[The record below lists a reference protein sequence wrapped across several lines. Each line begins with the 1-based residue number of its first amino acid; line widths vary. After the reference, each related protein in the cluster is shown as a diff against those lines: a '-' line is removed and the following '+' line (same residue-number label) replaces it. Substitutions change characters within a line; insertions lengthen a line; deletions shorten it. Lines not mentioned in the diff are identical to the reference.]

1 MTTRDDAFDLDAI
14 EKRVRARILPCE
26 GGDPFGSC
34 GAPCTKRCV
43 GGNQDCRIT
52 RCDAHAP
59 ESSWGCIHDWET
71 IDDGVEDALQ
81 LLQWLRLPTEVQALR
96 VLSSTFE
103 EDEPWSLWSALERL
117 ADAAE
122 HTLTVHDCD
131 AHGHEGVRYALT
143 AARRVLARV
152 RQLKAQG

>member
-52 RCDAHAP
+52 RCDAHAQ
-59 ESSWGCIHDWET
+59 EGS
-71 IDDGVEDALQ
+71 GVIRPGVA
-81 LLQWLRLPTEVQALR
+81 
-96 VLSSTFE
+96 
-103 EDEPWSLWSALERL
+103 WSGS
-117 ADAAE
+117 DAA
-122 HTLTVHDCD
+122 TV
-131 AHGHEGVRYALT
+131 E
-143 AARRVLARV
+143 
-152 RQLKAQG
+152 